1 MKHFSKFTGNNCAGV
16 SFSWN
21 FRPWDLQLHWK
32 VTPAK
37 VLSVN
42 FAKFLRWPIFKNI
55 WEQLLLNQLCI
66 KCIPFWSL
74 FRGGQVWTLFED
86 NPWMFWRVICTCE
99 AQYYKINYKH
109 EGCKFTKTK
118 VVLFSYLFLRMWQ
131 FKTLIHWRFFI
142 KFTSFFSKT
151 WSTKNVSILQYIV
164 DSTNLMKLCWPSI
177 SNDLSIV
184 DWFN

>member
-1 MKHFSKFTGNNCAGV
+1 MKNVHFYTLSEQTPIIAIINNKREKNEGKHQKSVINRYNLGWNRGISRSSYPEKFFMKHFSKFTGNNCAGV

-55 WEQLLLNQLCI
+55 WERLLLNQLCI
-66 KCIPFWSL
+66 RCIPFWSL
-74 FRGGQVWTLFED
+74 FRGEQVWTLFED

-118 VVLFSYLFLRMWQ
+118 VVLFSY
-131 FKTLIHWRFFI
+131 
-142 KFTSFFSKT
+142 FFSSYVT
-151 WSTKNVSILQYIV
+151 I
-164 DSTNLMKLCWPSI
+164 
-177 SNDLSIV
+177 
-184 DWFN
+184 